1 MCLFNRIIS
10 LLLTLALF
18 GCGSYKA
25 KYLSEEPT
33 APSKPS
39 DSNIEK
45 RIYLIGDAGGAEP
58 DKTTDALAALENLID
73 DRDTSEDHLI
83 FLGDN
88 IYEKGLPKKKHKKR
102 KEAEHRI
109 DVQIDLA
116 KEFDGT
122 SMFIPG
128 NHDWYSKGLGGLKR
142 QEEYLEDK
150 LKNNE
155 VFQPENGCP
164 VENFE
169 ISPKVALI
177 VLDTQW
183 YITDWDKHPTI
194 NDECDI
200 KTRKGF
206 FLEIEDKLKDNNNK
220 TVVIAMH
227 HPAITY
233 GLHGGY
239 FNFNKH
245 IFAKGNTIPL
255 PGLASLVTLVRSL
268 GGVSPQD
275 RYNNRYNELMQR
287 LITMAAG
294 NDKVVFT
301 SGHEHTLQYI
311 EANGVKQIVSGAGA
325 KRAPVNLGN
334 GAKFVSGEQGFAVLD
349 IFKDGSSKVSFYD
362 SAGGKPTHMFTTE
375 VYPPEKHY
383 DVSSLPDEFPETI
396 KASIYE
402 KSSTEVSSRYEWF
415 WGDHYRHIYGT
426 EVEVPVK
433 TLDDFYGGFTVERKG
448 GGHQTRSLRLV
459 DPKGRNF
466 ALRAVKKSAVQ
477 FLQTVVFKDTYVEED
492 FRETLTEE
500 AVLDFYTSS
509 HPFAGFVVPDLSE
522 AIGVYHTNPVLFYMP
537 KHKALGDY
545 NDEFGDEL
553 YILEER
559 PDDGFLDVESFGKPD
574 SIESTSDVLEN
585 LRDDEKYRIDEEAFI
600 RARLFDMLL
609 GDWDRHQDQ
618 WRWSRFDIS
627 DDERVYRPIPRDRDQ
642 VFSNYDGALLD
653 FMKLIIPSTKQFQEF
668 NGDFKDHRWI
678 NLAGMKIDRT
688 FTQNSGREV
697 WLEQARFI
705 SNKLNDEVI
714 DIAFNKLPPEVIDE
728 TSEDIKKKLKSRR
741 EQLEEVADAYY
752 EYLSKLVIIT
762 ATDKD
767 DHIHIERGDNFTEI
781 AVSRIK
787 DGEVRPP
794 FKKRKIYSAET
805 KEIWVYGLDDDDE
818 IVVTGKPNNPIR
830 LRIIGGQN
838 NDKYTIENG
847 RKVKV
852 YDHKSKPNTIVQ
864 RGGANINLRDN
875 YRYNIYRY
883 DKYVDGVTNFIPS
896 IGFNPDDGM
905 LVGLSITSAVK
916 GFKNDPFQVKHSL
929 RGGYFFATE
938 GFDLQYTGEFA
949 NILNK
954 WNVLLGG
961 RFTSENFTRNFF
973 GFGNETGNPDDELGM
988 DFNRVK
994 TSIRSARLGAVKE
1007 GHYGS
1012 RIEITGQM
1020 EAIEVEPTDDRFIS
1034 QEISDNEFFDD
1045 RRYFGTIDVTYSY
1058 AGYDVKVVPTR
1069 GMFFKLKTGITTNL
1083 EDSDRTFG
1091 YIIPSL
1097 EFYNAIT
1104 RNRKLVLRTQAQG
1117 QVNIGDSFEFY
1128 QAAVLGANT
1137 GLRGF
1142 RTERFSGERALA
1154 LSTDLRYKLVKFNT
1168 GLLPLKL
1175 SVFGGYDIG
1184 RVWID
1189 GEDSNTWNDSAGG
1202 GFIINAIDTISG
1214 QFGVFNSD
1222 DGLRFSFVFG
1232 VSL

>member
-1 MCLFNRIIS
+1 MCLINRITT
-10 LLLTLALF
+10 LLLTITLLS
-18 GCGSYKA
+18 CGSYKA
-25 KYLSEEPT
+25 KYLNDPKITPHTSV
-33 APSKPS
+33 
-39 DSNIEK
+39 DRQIEK
-45 RIYLIGDAGGAEP
+45 RIYLIGDAGGAQP
-58 DKTTDALAALENLID
+58 DNTTNALAALQNLIS
-73 DRDTSEDHLI
+73 DRDTSDDHLV

-88 IYEKGLPKKKHKKR
+88 IYEKGLPKKNHKNI

-116 KEFDGT
+116 KNFQG
-122 SMFIPG
+122 SSLFIPG
-128 NHDWYSKGLGGLKR
+128 NHDWYSKGLSGLKR
-142 QEEYLEDK
+142 QEDYVEDK
-150 LKNNE
+150 LHNNE

-164 VENFE
+164 VENFSLSDNVE
-169 ISPKVALI
+169 MI

-245 IFAKGNTIPL
+245 IFARGNTIPL
-255 PGLASLVTLVRSL
+255 PGLASLVTLVRSQ

-287 LITMAAG
+287 LMTMASG
-294 NDKVVFT
+294 NDKVIFT

-311 EANGVKQIVSGAGA
+311 EANGIKQIVSGAGA
-325 KRAPVNLGN
+325 KRAPVNLGK

-349 IFKDGSSKVSFYD
+349 IYKDGSSKVNFYD
-362 SAGGKPTHMFTTE
+362 AADGISELLFSSE
-375 VYPPEKHY
+375 VYPPDTHY
-383 DVSSLPDEFPETI
+383 DTSTLPDEFPETI
-396 KASIYE
+396 KTSIYE
-402 KSSTEVSSRYEWF
+402 KSLTEVSDGYKWF
-415 WGDHYRHIYGT
+415 WGDHYRYIYGT

-459 DPKGRNF
+459 DPDGRNF
-466 ALRAVKKSAVQ
+466 ALRAMKKSAVQ

-492 FRETLTEE
+492 FKETLTEE

-509 HPFAGFVVPDLSE
+509 HPFAGFVVPDLSD

-559 PDDGFLDVESFGKPD
+559 PDSGFLDVASFGKPD
-574 SIESTSDVLEN
+574 AIESTSDVLEN
-585 LRDDEKYRIDEEAFI
+585 LRKDEKYRMDEPAFI
-600 RARLFDMLL
+600 KARLFDMLL

-627 DDERVYRPIPRDRDQ
+627 DEERIYRPIPRDRDQ

-653 FMKLIIPSTKQFQEF
+653 FMKTIFPSTKQFQEF
-668 NGDFKDHRWI
+668 DEEFKDYKWI
-678 NLAGMKIDRT
+678 NLAGVKIDRT
-688 FTQNSGREV
+688 FTQNSGKDI
-697 WLEQARFI
+697 WIEQARFI
-705 SNKLNDEVI
+705 AENLTDEVI
-714 DIAFNKLPPEVIDE
+714 DAAFEKLPPEIIDD
-728 TSEDIKKKLKSRR
+728 TSTNIKQKLKARR
-741 EQLEEVADAYY
+741 GQLEAFAAEYY
-752 EYLSKLVIIT
+752 DHLAKLVVIT

-767 DHIHIERGDNFTEI
+767 DHINIVRGDNFTEVS
-781 AVSRIK
+781 VSRIK
-787 DGEVRPP
+787 DGEVQPP
-794 FKKRKIYSAET
+794 FKQRRIHSQET
-805 KEIWVYGLDDDDE
+805 DEIWVYALDDDDN
-818 IVVTGKPNNPIR
+818 IQVNGKPNNPVL

-838 NDKYTIENG
+838 KDSFTIENG
-847 RKVKV
+847 RRIKV
-852 YDHKSKPNTIVQ
+852 YDHKTKPNTIVK
-864 RGGANINLRDN
+864 RGNANINLRDN

-883 DKYVDGVTNFIPS
+883 DKYIDGVTNFIPT

-905 LVGLSITSAVK
+905 RVGLSITNTVR

-929 RGGYFFATE
+929 QGGYFFATE
-938 GFDLQYTGEFA
+938 GFDLQYTGEFT
-949 NILNK
+949 NVLNR

-961 RFTSENFTRNFF
+961 RFTSENFTRNYF
-973 GFGNETGNPDDELGM
+973 GFGNETVNQDDDLGL
-988 DFNRVK
+988 DYNRVK
-994 TSIRSARLGAVKE
+994 TSIRSLRLGAVKE

-1012 RIEITGQM
+1012 RLEITGQF
-1020 EAIEVEPTDDRFIS
+1020 EAIEVEPTDDRFIT
-1034 QEISDNEFFDD
+1034 QEITDNEFFDQ
-1045 RRYFGTIDVTYSY
+1045 RKYFGTIDLTYSY
-1058 AGYDVKVVPTR
+1058 AGYDTKVVPTR
-1069 GMFFKLKTGITTNL
+1069 GMFFKLRAGVTSNL
-1083 EDSDRTFG
+1083 EDSERTFG
-1091 YIIPSL
+1091 YLMPSL

-1154 LSTDLRYKLVKFNT
+1154 FNADLRYRLVKFNT
-1168 GLLPLKL
+1168 GLLPLKF

-1189 GEDSNTWNDSAGG
+1189 NEDSNTWHDSAGG
-1202 GFIINAIDTISG
+1202 GFIINAVDTISG
-1214 QFGVFNSD
+1214 QFGLFNSD
-1222 DGLRFSFVFG
+1222 DGLRVSFVFG
-1232 VSL
+1232 VRL